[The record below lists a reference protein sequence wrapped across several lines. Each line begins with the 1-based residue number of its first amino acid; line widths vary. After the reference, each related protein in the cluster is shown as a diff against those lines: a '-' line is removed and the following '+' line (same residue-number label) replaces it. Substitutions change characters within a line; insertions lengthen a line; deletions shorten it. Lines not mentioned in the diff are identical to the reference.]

1 MTVDES
7 YSESDAREM
16 AKNKVAIV
24 PTLSIGCFLSMNFG
38 EADNGKDEEV
48 SFYQE
53 MMDKH
58 VKRYIVES
66 TIPQLRRCSTDYYD
80 FVLKKANE
88 KKMPEVGTVHKDRV
102 LGFAKNAPKV

>member
-1 MTVDES
+1 MFINGARKAIKGKVNSIAHMTVDES

-80 FVLKKANE
+80 FVLKKS
-88 KKMPEVGTVHKDRV
+88 K
-102 LGFAKNAPKV
+102 